1 MSDDFSTTNNTTGQ
15 ADSQHTAQQQSTEI
29 VYEALRPAIERL
41 AVSYAEG
48 LSTGN
53 HNVTPLHVDEM
64 ASRIAKFYEM
74 VRKVIDWKEDSVL
87 RRSAIERILKRL
99 LFPKISG
106 VTFNGTID
114 TYKFAYIITIDLI
127 RGGHLPNDEVAQE
140 SVTTVDLALKKYL
153 YVLSNATFTSS
164 EIFPIKRKINFA
176 TFLIELAACEIEE
189 ILTNPIKER
198 ALLHTMTDQLNERIS
213 VIPAGNMSDDDKKT
227 QVFIATCRTLYDL
240 DDPFILYQLLK
251 FAYPSWATNSQ
262 EMLDKLAKDIPT
274 IWEKSDHVLRH
285 QLSKQFYTIC
295 EHIDTIYTLLG
306 DIMDQYKSTS
316 KKLLAD
322 LGNKELITKHL
333 SHAYDVRYASLKS
346 RLVRLAIFSTLS
358 VFLSNWATFF
368 IIEVP
373 LAKLFYEGFN
383 FFTAFMDFLIPTVVM
398 FILVIIIRPPG
409 KQNLTIVLQKA
420 YQLLY
425 KEEKNILFEVHAISR
440 RNPLF
445 TLIVGTLY
453 TMTSFLFL
461 GFIAWI
467 FYITGLPI
475 TSVAFDTFTIALTVF
490 AAVLIRNKARE
501 LNVDDKTSVWEFF
514 LDMFSVPI
522 AKIGSFLA
530 KKWKE
535 YNIIAILFTF
545 LIETPFV
552 VVVDFIESW
561 SQYLKERRSELH

>member
-1 MSDDFSTTNNTTGQ
+1 
-15 ADSQHTAQQQSTEI
+15 
-29 VYEALRPAIERL
+29 
-41 AVSYAEG
+41 
-48 LSTGN
+48 
-53 HNVTPLHVDEM
+53 
-64 ASRIAKFYEM
+64 
-74 VRKVIDWKEDSVL
+74 
-87 RRSAIERILKRL
+87 
-99 LFPKISG
+99 
-106 VTFNGTID
+106 
-114 TYKFAYIITIDLI
+114 
-127 RGGHLPNDEVAQE
+127 
-140 SVTTVDLALKKYL
+140 
-153 YVLSNATFTSS
+153 
-164 EIFPIKRKINFA
+164 
-176 TFLIELAACEIEE
+176 
-189 ILTNPIKER
+189 
-198 ALLHTMTDQLNERIS
+198 MTDQLNERIS

-240 DDPFILYQLLK
+240 DDPFILYQLLT

-306 DIMDQYKSTS
+306 DTMDQYKSTS

-333 SHAYDVRYASLKS
+333 THAYDVRYASLKS
-346 RLVRLAIFSTLS
+346 RLVRLAIFSTPS

-383 FFTAFMDFLIPTVVM
+383 LFTAFMDFLIPTVVM

-409 KQNLTIVLQKA
+409 KQNMALVLQKA

-425 KEEKNILFEVHAISR
+425 KEEKNILFEVHAKSR
-440 RNPLF
+440 RNPFF

-467 FYITGLPI
+467 FYVAGLPI